1 MLFLAALYQRGF
13 TLNMSQTFSR
23 FTAFLGALAHADN
36 PIIKKNVMK
45 IIKEIIGN
53 SAIGN
58 SPYILKA
65 FVLSIFT
72 TIFFT
77 LCIMLSILI
86 ILGSSTAI
94 QFAY

>member
-1 MLFLAALYQRGF
+1 
-13 TLNMSQTFSR
+13 
-23 FTAFLGALAHADN
+23 
-36 PIIKKNVMK
+36 MK

-58 SPYILKA
+58 SSYMLKA

-77 LCIMLSILI
+77 LCIMLSVLI
-86 ILGSSTAI
+86 TLGSSTSI
-94 QFAY
+94 QFGY

>member
-1 MLFLAALYQRGF
+1 M
-13 TLNMSQTFSR
+13 N
-23 FTAFLGALAHADN
+23 
-36 PIIKKNVMK
+36 

-58 SPYILKA
+58 SSNILKTI
-65 FVLSIFT
+65 VLSLFT

-86 ILGSSTAI
+86 RYGSSTSI
-94 QFAY
+94 QFGY